1 MDESKA
7 RSERIR
13 ELIGIYGADFDRWPA
28 MEGLGR
34 PVLDAELQKLRDEE
48 DALDLLIAGA
58 AVPEPSAA
66 LRHRILDIPERR
78 VRQNAWNGLWIV
90 SGFWRPASIA
100 ACALLVGLFVGQ
112 LTLVQSSALSLD
124 VAADAETEMLFADLM
139 LGSTDNLSEISQ

>member
-28 MEGLGR
+28 TEGLGR
-34 PVLDAELQKLRDEE
+34 PVLDAELQKLRDAE
-48 DALDLLIAGA
+48 DELDLLIAGA

-90 SGFWRPASIA
+90 SGA
-100 ACALLVGLFVGQ
+100 VGAIF
-112 LTLVQSSALSLD
+112 AELD
-124 VAADAETEMLFADLM
+124 GKPM
-139 LGSTDNLSEISQ
+139 LGATVKSGLKAVDNFLSAPMQVANRQQRF

>member
-28 MEGLGR
+28 TEGLGR
-34 PVLDAELQKLRDEE
+34 PVLDAELQKLRDAE
-48 DALDLLIAGA
+48 DELDLLIAGA

-78 VRQNAWNGLWIV
+78 VRQNAWNGLCFKRQR
-90 SGFWRPASIA
+90 STCGRHADFRRRYPH
-100 ACALLVGLFVGQ
+100 ACGGVGRR
-112 LTLVQSSALSLD
+112 
-124 VAADAETEMLFADLM
+124 
-139 LGSTDNLSEISQ
+139 

>member
-28 MEGLGR
+28 TEGLGR
-34 PVLDAELQKLRDEE
+34 PVLDAELQKLRDAE
-48 DALDLLIAGA
+48 DELDLLIAGA

-66 LRHRILDIPERR
+66 LRRRILDIPERR

-100 ACALLVGLFVGQ
+100 ACALLVGLFFGQ
-112 LTLVQSSALSLD
+112 LTLVQSGALSLD

-139 LGSTDNLSEISQ
+139 LGSTDSLSEIPQ